1 MRTKI
6 TEMFGIEAPILA
18 FSHCRD
24 VVVAVSKAGGMGVL
38 GAERKTPEELEIE
51 LAWIEKNIG
60 GKPYGVDALFAQKF
74 DDVGRHKDV
83 KPKDLIPAR
92 HREFVEQLLD
102 THHIP
107 PLPEGEEDALLDDR
121 LRRQRGTPAY
131 SAGLLDVAF
140 KFPGVK
146 LMVSA
151 LGTPPKDIVDR
162 AHAKGIKFGAMIG
175 KVEHAKRQRDAGVD
189 ILIATGYEAGGHTGE
204 ITTMILTPEVVD
216 AMAPIPVLAAGRRL
230 VWVDL
235 ADHPGKRRES
245 DPAQATPCRDV
256 FRHHPD
262 EGLLRKVG
270 ALSQVGVERRMGES
284 RSPRTPYASAAIH
297 GALPRLCVHRSRRCR
312 AVCHQSC
319 RSDRRAHERGH
330 HGSAGGLRHAARI
343 LRDRRAVEKPGRLNM
358 RSSIHGSTNRAW
370 CPMKAPGAMKA
381 TLKACHV

>member
-216 AMAPIPVLAAGRRL
+216 AMAPIPVLAAGGIGRGRQVAAAL
-230 VWVDL
+230 ALGAEGVWCGSIWL
-235 ADHPGKRRES
+235 TTQES
-245 DPAQATPCRDV
+245 DANPI
-256 FRHHPD
+256 
-262 EGLLRKVG
+262 LRKRLLAATSSDTIRTKAYSG
-270 ALSQVGVERRMGES
+270 KSARFRIWHLS
-284 RSPRTPYASAAIH
+284 
-297 GALPRLCVHRSRRCR
+297 
-312 AVCHQSC
+312 
-319 RSDRRAHERGH
+319 
-330 HGSAGGLRHAARI
+330 
-343 LRDRRAVEKPGRLNM
+343 
-358 RSSIHGSTNRAW
+358 
-370 CPMKAPGAMKA
+370 
-381 TLKACHV
+381 